1 MKTLLFTLTTVL
13 LSCLSPAWAQPT
25 IKQQQIQFD
34 KGKTGATLKG
44 HLKGDETID
53 YMLRANAGQVLAVK
67 FKPSNPSAY
76 FNVMAPGADSAIFI
90 GSTSGNEFSAALE
103 AGGEYTI
110 RVYLMRNA
118 ARRGEAVNYTLE
130 VGVTGKATQPAA
142 SAAPA
147 ATSVAPNAAA
157 ASGAGP
163 AKWDA
168 SGSVKCSAG
177 SDTFDQM
184 CGFRVVRDLPR
195 KAADVWIGNA
205 ATGQSNY
212 RYLHYADKVFTT
224 NDKSKLAWQ
233 RKDDNWWVSV
243 NGREFYFIPDALIH
257 GG

>member
-1 MKTLLFTLTTVL
+1 MKSLLVTLAVVV
-13 LSCLSPAWAQPT
+13 LSCNPPASAQPT
-25 IKQQQIQFD
+25 IKQQPIQFD
-34 KGKTGATLKG
+34 KGKTGATLEG
-44 HLKGDETID
+44 RLKGDETID
-53 YMLRANAGQVLAVK
+53 YTLRAGAGQVLVVK
-67 FKPSNPSAY
+67 FKPSNASAY
-76 FNVMAPGADSAIFI
+76 FNVMAPGADTAIFI
-90 GSTSGNEFSAALE
+90 GSTSGNEFSAGLA
-103 AGGEYTI
+103 ASGEYTI

-118 ARRGEAVNYTLE
+118 ARRGETVNYTLS
-130 VGVTGKATQPAA
+130 VAVTGSAKKPPT

-147 ATSVAPNAAA
+147 APAPAVATH
-157 ASGAGP
+157 AGP

-184 CGFRVVRDLPR
+184 CGFRVVRDLPK
-195 KAADVWIGNA
+195 KAADIWIGNA
-205 ATGQSNY
+205 ANGQSDY